1 MGDNIGIVVTTDISG
16 SASGSATTDI
26 SGSGSGSA
34 KTDISG
40 SVAAAAADE
49 DGSNIS
55 KSLKHYAAV
64 RRMLR
69 TFAIEEP
76 EKKLEP
82 EKEPEQEPEPDP
94 DPNVARVFKY
104 KEVETQFQE
113 AYVEDS
119 ENYSAILDMIAV
131 YLKGQKI
138 LYTEAKTLCEIRLNY
153 LMLPAIFVTALCS
166 ILSLVLKDYG
176 FGATIVS
183 CLNGGNAFILALISY
198 LKLDARA
205 ESHRSSAYKFDKL
218 QSSTVFSSGRALFGT
233 LSKDNVI
240 ALIEKVEKEVTEIKE
255 SNQFV
260 LPELIRVSFP
270 HLYGTNVFAE
280 VKTIMNESTVNM
292 ERLRNILN
300 DREIARVGFLTATPE
315 TKEAAKIAFDDIT
328 DIYRRHV
335 RVCIQIRERYKNL
348 DKELEVELSDRIKAR
363 RRWSFNICAC
373 LKN

>member
-1 MGDNIGIVVTTDISG
+1 MGDNIGILVTTDLSG
-16 SASGSATTDI
+16 SAAP
-26 SGSGSGSA
+26 A
-34 KTDISG
+34 PAP
-40 SVAAAAADE
+40 VA
-49 DGSNIS
+49 
-55 KSLKHYAAV
+55 
-64 RRMLR
+64 
-69 TFAIEEP
+69 
-76 EKKLEP
+76 
-82 EKEPEQEPEPDP
+82 EPEPEP
-94 DPNVARVFKY
+94 DPNVARVFKF

-138 LYTEAKTLCEIRLNY
+138 LYTEAKTLCELRLNY

-205 ESHRSSAYKFDKL
+205 ESHRSSAYKFDKI

-233 LSKDNVI
+233 LSKENVI

-260 LPELIRVSFP
+260 LPELIRISFP

-280 VKTIMNESTVNM
+280 VKSIMNESTVNM

-300 DREIARVGFLTATPE
+300 DREIARVGFLTATPD
-315 TKEAAKIAFDDIT
+315 TKDAAKIAFDDIT
-328 DIYRRHV
+328 DVYRQHV
-335 RVCIQIRERYKNL
+335 RLCIQIRERYKNL
-348 DKELEVELSDRIKAR
+348 DKELEVELSDRIKAQ
-363 RRWSFNICAC
+363 RRWSCNICAC